1 MPCSTSFL
9 IRRLPKTTNL
19 FATLLGLLLHS
30 VAAAGSAGGAA
41 TVSSSIPEQGWAVS
55 CSAGCRREDLHPVL
69 ADVGLADRQ
78 YFHRSATTHPGAVQQ
93 AGQQQQQAGSSRCE

>member
-9 IRRLPKTTNL
+9 IRRLPNTTNL
-19 FATLLGLLLHS
+19 FATLLGLLLLS
-30 VAAAGSAGGAA
+30 VAAAAGSAGGTA
-41 TVSSSIPEQGWAVS
+41 TVSSIPEQGWAVS
-55 CSAGCRREDLHPVL
+55 CSAGRRREDRHPVL

-78 YFHRSATTHPGAVQQ
+78 YFHRSATTHPAVQQ